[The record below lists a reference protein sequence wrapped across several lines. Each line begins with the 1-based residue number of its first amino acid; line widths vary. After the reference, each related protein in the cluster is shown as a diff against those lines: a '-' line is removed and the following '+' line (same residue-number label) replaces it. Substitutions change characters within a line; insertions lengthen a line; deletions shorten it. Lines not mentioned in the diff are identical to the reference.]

1 MALSKWWSGA
11 RRPSAPDP
19 SHWQLERLDGRLH
32 MDGQDLTELAARYG
46 TPLHV
51 ASARVLEARCR
62 QLLHALAQYP
72 RPVHVCYSYK
82 TNRVVG
88 VLRLLHRAGCGAEVV
103 DEYEL
108 RLARQLEVPADRIVL
123 NGPNKSE
130 AELVQAVE
138 AGVGLIVVD
147 NLEELDRLD
156 RLDRMGAAGGRT
168 IAIALRI
175 CPDIKPRGMNVS
187 SITGSRRTQFGFDL
201 KSGEATR
208 AVKVA
213 VARPNLRLRGVMAHI
228 GSGIRDLQSVTRCV
242 ERLLDVQLEAA
253 RAGAEPD
260 LLDVGGGLGTRL
272 SREFTTREMLAYLGF
287 GRLPRAPRT
296 APADLFARYGNT
308 LIEAV
313 TDGCKRRGLELPSLI
328 LEPGRALVSDGQV
341 LLLTVGQVRE
351 RPGVGRFAITDG
363 GAMTVSMMFLSEYHA
378 VLLANRNA
386 PLEGTTTV
394 VGRLPSP
401 MDVVYRGTPLPR
413 LEQGDL
419 LAVMDAG
426 AYFTATETT
435 FGGPRPAVVL
445 IEHGEPRLV
454 RRRESFEDRVALD
467 CELRDVGG
475 SDDATPG

>member
-1 MALSKWWSGA
+1 
-11 RRPSAPDP
+11 
-19 SHWQLERLDGRLH
+19 

-46 TPLHV
+46 TPLYV
-51 ASARVLEARCR
+51 ASARVLQARCR
-62 QLLHALAQYP
+62 ELLDALAQYP
-72 RPVHVCYSYK
+72 RPVQVCYSYK
-82 TNRVVG
+82 TNRVAG
-88 VLRLLHRAGCGAEVV
+88 VLQVLHRAGCGAEVV

-138 AGVGLIVVD
+138 AGIGLIVVD

-156 RLDRMGAAGGRT
+156 QLGAAEGRT
-168 IAIALRI
+168 VPIALRV
-175 CPDIKPRGMNVS
+175 CPDVKPRGMNVS

-208 AVKVA
+208 AVRVA
-213 VARPNLRLRGVMAHI
+213 VARPHLRLRGVMAHI
-228 GSGIRDLQSVTRCV
+228 GSGIRDLRSVTRCV

-272 SREFTTREMLAYLGF
+272 SREFTTWEMLTYLGF

-308 LIEAV
+308 VTEAV
-313 TDGCKRRGLELPSLI
+313 TEGCNRRGLDLPTLI

-341 LLLTVGQVRE
+341 LLLKVGQVRE

-401 MDVVYRGTPLPR
+401 MDVVYRGMPLPR

-445 IEHGEPRLV
+445 LERGEPRLV

-467 CELRDVGG
+467 CELRDMAG
-475 SDDATPG
+475 SDDATHG